1 MNRATATITG
11 PQSALIS
18 SQTLEPE
25 TVIGFL
31 VAKERNE
38 FLMLS
43 FVKATKE
50 RSTDMQPADMMH
62 PSGSTELY
70 KHLYLDYPRRRHKQ
84 HPDL

>member
-1 MNRATATITG
+1 
-11 PQSALIS
+11 
-18 SQTLEPE
+18 
-25 TVIGFL
+25 
-31 VAKERNE
+31 
-38 FLMLS
+38 MLS

>member
-1 MNRATATITG
+1 MVLCR
-11 PQSALIS
+11 
-18 SQTLEPE
+18 
-25 TVIGFL
+25 VIGFL

-62 PSGSTELY
+62 HSGCTILVPPNSTSISILIIE
-70 KHLYLDYPRRRHKQ
+70 KIIPIHVVDTSSIQ
-84 HPDL
+84 I

>member
-1 MNRATATITG
+1 MVLCR
-11 PQSALIS
+11 
-18 SQTLEPE
+18 
-25 TVIGFL
+25 VIGFL

-50 RSTDMQPADMMH
+50 RSTNKPADMMH
-62 PSGSTELY
+62 HSGSTEFY
-70 KHLYLDYPRRRHKQ
+70 KHLYLDYRKDHPNPRRPHKQ